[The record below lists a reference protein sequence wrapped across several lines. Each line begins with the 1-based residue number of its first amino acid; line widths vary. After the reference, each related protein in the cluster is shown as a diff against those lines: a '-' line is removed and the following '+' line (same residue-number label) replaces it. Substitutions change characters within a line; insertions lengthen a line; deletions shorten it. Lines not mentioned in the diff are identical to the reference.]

1 MSISDDVQKLYNY
14 LLAIKWGGT
23 TVELKE
29 FISQALTDVVQ
40 GVLDAQQALGDN
52 GKYINPELSTQQG
65 THERH
70 GKLVS
75 IQGQLVQTVEFD
87 VAVTATEGTGTK
99 GGIGV
104 VAGIFT
110 LGSQGQSS
118 EEISAVSRLR
128 FTVPITLPY
137 GEKMHG

>member
-1 MSISDDVQKLYNY
+1 MD
-14 LLAIKWGGT
+14 
-23 TVELKE
+23 LKE
-29 FISQALTDVVQ
+29 FVGQALADIVQ
-40 GVLDAQQALGDN
+40 GVLNAQTALGKN

-65 THERH
+65 PLEKQ

-87 VAVTATEGTGTK
+87 VAVTATNAKGTK

-104 VAGIFT
+104 VVGVLA

-118 EEISAVSRLR
+118 TESSAVSRIK
-128 FTVPITLPY
+128 FSVPVTLPY

>member
-1 MSISDDVQKLYNY
+1 MD
-14 LLAIKWGGT
+14 
-23 TVELKE
+23 LKE
-29 FISQALTDVVQ
+29 FVSQALADVVQ
-40 GVLDAQQALGDN
+40 GVLNAQQALGTN

-87 VAVTATEGTGTK
+87 IAVTATEGTDTK

-104 VAGIFT
+104 VAGFLT

-118 EEISAVSRLR
+118 AETSAASRIK
-128 FTVPITLPY
+128 FSVPVALPY
-137 GEKMHG
+137 GEKMPG

>member
-1 MSISDDVQKLYNY
+1 MD
-14 LLAIKWGGT
+14 
-23 TVELKE
+23 LKE
-29 FISQALTDVVQ
+29 FVGQALFDIVQ
-40 GVLDAQQALGDN
+40 GVLDAQTTLGAN

-65 THERH
+65 PLEKQ

-87 VAVTATEGTGTK
+87 IAVTATEGKGTK

-104 VAGIFT
+104 VVGAIA

-118 EEISAVSRLR
+118 SESSAVSRIK
-128 FTVPITLPY
+128 FSVPVTLPY

>member
-1 MSISDDVQKLYNY
+1 M
-14 LLAIKWGGT
+14 
-23 TVELKE
+23 ELKE
-29 FISQALTDVVQ
+29 FISQALADVVQ
-40 GVLDAQQALGDN
+40 GVLDAQQVLGTN

-65 THERH
+65 THEKH

-104 VAGIFT
+104 VAGIFA
-110 LGSQGQSS
+110 LGAQGQSS
-118 EEISAVSRLR
+118 EEVSAVSRIK
-128 FTVPITLPY
+128 FSVPITLPY

>member
-1 MSISDDVQKLYNY
+1 M
-14 LLAIKWGGT
+14 
-23 TVELKE
+23 ELKQ
-29 FISQALTDVVQ
+29 FISQALADIVQ
-40 GVLDAQQALGDN
+40 GVLDAQQVLGAN

-65 THERH
+65 THEKH

-75 IQGQLVQTVEFD
+75 IQGQLVQTVGFD
-87 VAVTATEGTGTK
+87 VAVTATEGTDTK

-104 VAGIFT
+104 IAGVFA

-118 EEISAVSRLR
+118 EEISAVSRIK
-128 FTVPITLPY
+128 FSVPITLPY

>member
-1 MSISDDVQKLYNY
+1 M
-14 LLAIKWGGT
+14 
-23 TVELKE
+23 ELKQ
-29 FISQALTDVVQ
+29 FISQALADIVQ
-40 GVLDAQQALGDN
+40 GVLDAQLVLGAN

-65 THERH
+65 THEKH

-87 VAVTATEGTGTK
+87 VAVTATEGTDTK

-104 VAGIFT
+104 VAGVFA

-118 EEISAVSRLR
+118 EEISAISRIK
-128 FTVPITLPY
+128 FSVPITLPY

>member
-1 MSISDDVQKLYNY
+1 MGDT
-14 LLAIKWGGT
+14 A
-23 TVELKE
+23 VELKE
-29 FISQALTDVVQ
+29 FISQALANVVQ
-40 GVLDAQQALGDN
+40 GVLDAQQVLGAN

-65 THERH
+65 THEKH

-104 VAGIFT
+104 VAGIFA

-118 EEISAVSRLR
+118 EEVSAVSRIK
-128 FTVPITLPY
+128 FSVPITLPY

>member
-1 MSISDDVQKLYNY
+1 M
-14 LLAIKWGGT
+14 
-23 TVELKE
+23 ELKE
-29 FISQALTDVVQ
+29 FISQALANIVQ
-40 GVLDAQQALGDN
+40 GVLAAQQVLGAN

-65 THERH
+65 AHEKH

-104 VAGIFT
+104 VAGVFA

-118 EEISAVSRLR
+118 EEISAVSRIK
-128 FTVPITLPY
+128 FSVPITLPY
-137 GEKMHG
+137 GEKVHASQETPPK

>member
-1 MSISDDVQKLYNY
+1 MPPLISGVSRHLGD
-14 LLAIKWGGT
+14 T
-23 TVELKE
+23 TMELKE
-29 FISQALTDVVQ
+29 FISQALADIVQ
-40 GVLDAQQALGDN
+40 GVLDAQQALGTN
-52 GKYINPELSTQQG
+52 GKYINPQLSTQQG
-65 THERH
+65 THEKH

-104 VAGIFT
+104 VAGVFA

-118 EEISAVSRLR
+118 SEISAVSRIK
-128 FTVPITLPY
+128 FSVPVTLPY
-137 GEKMHG
+137 GEKLHG

>member
-1 MSISDDVQKLYNY
+1 M
-14 LLAIKWGGT
+14 
-23 TVELKE
+23 ELKE
-29 FISQALTDVVQ
+29 FIGQALAEIVQ
-40 GVLDAQQALGDN
+40 GVLDAQAALGEN

-65 THERH
+65 PLERQ

-87 VAVTATEGTGTK
+87 VAVTATEAKGTK

-104 VAGIFT
+104 VVGAIA

-118 EEISAVSRLR
+118 AETSAVSRIK
-128 FTVPITLPY
+128 FSIPVTLPY
-137 GEKMHG
+137 GQKMRG

>member
-1 MSISDDVQKLYNY
+1 VSHNEK
-14 LLAIKWGGT
+14 
-23 TVELKE
+23 
-29 FISQALTDVVQ
+29 
-40 GVLDAQQALGDN
+40 
-52 GKYINPELSTQQG
+52 
-65 THERH
+65 H

-87 VAVTATEGTGTK
+87 VAVTATEGTDTK

-104 VAGIFT
+104 VAGVFA

-118 EEISAVSRLR
+118 EEISAVSRIK
-128 FTVPITLPY
+128 FSVPITLPY